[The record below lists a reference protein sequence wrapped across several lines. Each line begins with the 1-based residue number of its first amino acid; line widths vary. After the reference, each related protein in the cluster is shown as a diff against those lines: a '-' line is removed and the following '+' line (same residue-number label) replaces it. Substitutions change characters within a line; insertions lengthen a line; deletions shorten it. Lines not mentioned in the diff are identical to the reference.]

1 MAEQQRYQLT
11 LAAQTVGLPV
21 RQVRRYVMIGL
32 VPATPV
38 ERGELVLDEH
48 GLARLRKIRR
58 LSADVGLNTVG
69 IEVALHLIDQIDALQ
84 AELDRQRTLAVRG

>member
-1 MAEQQRYQLT
+1 MEEERYQLT
-11 LAAQTVGLPV
+11 IAAQTVGLPV

-32 VPATPV
+32 VPATSV
-38 ERGELVLDEH
+38 ARGEMLLDAR

-84 AELDRQRTLAVRG
+84 AELDRQRTLPVSG